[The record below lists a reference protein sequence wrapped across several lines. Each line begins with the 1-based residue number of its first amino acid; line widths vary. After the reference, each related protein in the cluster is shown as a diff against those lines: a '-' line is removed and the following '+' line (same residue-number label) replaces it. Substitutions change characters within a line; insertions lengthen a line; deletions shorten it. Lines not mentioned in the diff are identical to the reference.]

1 MTDAFQYTIYNNGTI
16 YSEYYPVTYI
26 LKNILNQPNNLIIF
40 VCLFKNIQYSLYSF
54 FLGVPGIC
62 LFESVGSLGIA
73 TQILGFMELDKS
85 EIELKAA
92 IAENGPISVGIYV
105 GENFMGYS
113 SGQLLI
119 CIHYI

>member
-1 MTDAFQYTIYNNGTI
+1 
-16 YSEYYPVTYI
+16 
-26 LKNILNQPNNLIIF
+26 
-40 VCLFKNIQYSLYSF
+40 
-54 FLGVPGIC
+54 VPGIC

-73 TQILGFMELDKS
+73 TQISGFMELDKS

-105 GENFMGYS
+105 GENFLGYS

-119 CIHYI
+119 FMYYIN